1 MCIIFAR
8 SGIFWGNYS
17 LKMFCANLFWFFKGE
32 KNHTDDTEGSETE
45 KRSIKYE
52 TLGSKVAKEIICLCH
67 IHGSYNSWLS
77 HRQNVRFF
85 SQCVMCADM
94 LTSSF
99 RPIQLVSVTAYWIC
113 AQAKERCCTTISLL
127 WPTSPASIAAPA
139 SPAKACGTSIV
150 LIWACVG
157 QR

>member
-1 MCIIFAR
+1 M
-8 SGIFWGNYS
+8 GNYS
-17 LKMFCANLFWFFKGE
+17 LKNVLCKFISIFQRE

-45 KRSIKYE
+45 KRNIKYE
-52 TLGSKVAKEIICLCH
+52 ILGSKVAKEIICLCH
-67 IHGSYNSWLS
+67 IHASYNSWLS
-77 HRQNVRFF
+77 HRQNVRCF
-85 SQCVMCADM
+85 SQCMMCADT

-113 AQAKERCCTTISLL
+113 AQAKEHCCTTISLL

-139 SPAKACGTSIV
+139 SPAKACGTSIA